1 MKKII
6 LLGSMLFAIGAL
18 QLNAQSATSTTST
31 STTQKVEQTNV
42 STATA
47 SGTLPG
53 FPVYVNTG
61 NPSQDAITYKE
72 AKDKWINENQD
83 LYNAELEKLK
93 ANHGDEPNQEGID
106 KLKKQTEKLPEQNS
120 TNH

>member
-1 MKKII
+1 MKRTI
-6 LLGSMLFAIGAL
+6 LLGGMLFAIGAL
-18 QLNAQSATSTTST
+18 QLNAQSATSVT
-31 STTQKVEQTNV
+31 STTTTQNSEQTTV
-42 STATA
+42 STTT
-47 SGTLPG
+47 GTLPG

-72 AKDKWINENQD
+72 AKDKWISENQD

-93 ANHGDEPNQEGID
+93 ANHQEEPNQEGID
-106 KLKKQTEKLPEQNS
+106 KEKKQKETQPELNS